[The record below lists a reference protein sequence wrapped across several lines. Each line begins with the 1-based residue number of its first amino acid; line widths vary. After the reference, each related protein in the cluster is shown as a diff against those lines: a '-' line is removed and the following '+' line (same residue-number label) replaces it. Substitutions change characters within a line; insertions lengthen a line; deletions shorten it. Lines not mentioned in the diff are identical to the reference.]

1 MGRRRRSL
9 LDPRGV
15 GSTGSTPP
23 GDESSSE
30 VDWHSREAGEFGRS
44 SRSQDDFDD
53 EPSQPYDSRS
63 SVPGTELP
71 KGPVRFSSTT
81 GPTLVNETPDSGAD
95 PMSTPLDGLPR
106 RINMPLPGGQMR
118 PSGGQMPP
126 PAGYQ
131 RPETT
136 PRTSDRSAPGQ
147 RLEAAVDAPVAQDL
161 FGEGGY
167 DDFESANPPTDE
179 FPAQVMED
187 VGQPYTTPFSV
198 PDAPP
203 IPGILDRF
211 TPPPAHR
218 TEIGSRRKK
227 SEFLTETPQA
237 KDRYQPT
244 PSPVRRKSLP
254 RSASTTTDP
263 PDRDEEPTAVSPLS
277 LWIGIGGVLFF
288 LVGVVSLVVTLILV
302 VMSNRGDDALSGER
316 EPVSGGVEI
325 RDNMT
330 RPAPVPG
337 DPGTGAVPGATG
349 DPVAPVTPTPEPP
362 VPAPD
367 PKAKVAPVAPVA
379 PPPAP
384 VPAGVAGHQSLLK
397 IRSNRR
403 VLTYVD
409 NRAIGYTPQ
418 DVPVEVGKHRVTAK
432 LPGQPNSE
440 QGRDAVMTDKKQDI
454 LVEFS
459 F

>member
-9 LDPRGV
+9 LDPRGA
-15 GSTGSTPP
+15 GSAGASPP
-23 GDESSSE
+23 GDEGSSE
-30 VDWHSREAGEFGRS
+30 VDWHSREAGEFGRA
-44 SRSQDDFDD
+44 SRVRDEFDD
-53 EPSQPYDSRS
+53 EPSEPYDSRS

-71 KGPVRFSSTT
+71 KGPVRFSSTS
-81 GPTLVNETPDSGAD
+81 GPTLVNETPDSGGD

-106 RINMPLPGGQMR
+106 RL
-118 PSGGQMPP
+118 QMPP

-131 RPETT
+131 RPEQGARGAD
-136 PRTSDRSAPGQ
+136 RTRPGH

-167 DDFESANPPTDE
+167 DGFEGANPPTDE

-227 SEFLTETPQA
+227 SDFLTETPQA

-244 PSPVRRKSLP
+244 PSPVRRTKALP
-254 RSASTTTDP
+254 RSASSTNDA
-263 PDRDEEPTAVSPLS
+263 PDRHDEPAAVSPLS
-277 LWIGIGGVLFF
+277 LWVGIGGVLTF
-288 LVGVVSLVVTLILV
+288 LVGVVSLVVALLLV
-302 VMSNRGDDALSGER
+302 LTWSRADEEAGER

-325 RDNMT
+325 RDDMN
-330 RPAPVPG
+330 RPPPVPG
-337 DPGTGAVPGATG
+337 VPDAGADGGV
-349 DPVAPVTPTPEPP
+349 PVAPVPSAPTPDTPP
-362 VPAPD
+362 LPD
-367 PKAKVAPVAPVA
+367 PKAKVAPVVPAA
-379 PPPAP
+379 PPPTPTPA
-384 VPAGVAGHQSLLK
+384 PAGVAGHQGLLK

-409 NRAIGYTPQ
+409 NKAIGYTPQ
-418 DVPVEVGKHRVTAK
+418 DVPVEPGKHRVTAK

-440 QGRDAVMTDKKQDI
+440 QGRDAVMAEKKQDI